1 MVATFPGAGR
11 RGKNGAVRCRSKAGE
26 VSAVWL
32 RATAQLRGRVR
43 VTVLLALLVGLA
55 GGLVLAAVAGARRSD
70 AALPRFLAFN
80 QATDA
85 MVWVVPRSGS
95 FFDDR
100 SHLARER
107 RVVSELPGVR
117 SASRGSV
124 LIVSGTDPASPAGPR
139 RQAALVA
146 LDPGGGDLV
155 GRPMVIAGR
164 LPREDQAEEAAVDEE
179 LAERRGLR
187 VGSVYR
193 IGTYT
198 TAQFGPAGEG
208 VPLRPEGPTVELRV
222 TGIVRHPSDLLPPVD
237 GNDDF
242 DTDETSGLGL
252 TPAFWRRYGPDLAK
266 YGIFISVDLDRGPSG
281 LPVFTEALQR
291 RFGDR
296 AFINNAF
303 DEPSDAYILGT
314 QQAIALESAA
324 LLGCAAL
331 GALAALLL
339 VGQTLGRQVLL
350 EAAESPTLRA
360 LGMTRGQL
368 VAVALIRAA
377 VVAGGG
383 AALAVATAVALS
395 PLTPIGVGGRA
406 ELDHGIAVDRPV
418 LAIGGVAII
427 ALVAICVAVPAW
439 RAAGAAGNS
448 PGAVGPASPA
458 RSSRLASVLTSVA
471 ARPSVVTG
479 VRLAV
484 EPGRGRTAVP
494 VRAAMAG
501 AAAAVCAVTTAAV
514 FAASLAH
521 LGRTPSGY
529 GVSWDLGV
537 GNFADAASA
546 ERVAKLL
553 AANPAVSAVAGL
565 VSTSQPA
572 QIDGHLV
579 PIIAFQPHKG
589 MVSPTVVEGREPL
602 RPDEIA
608 LGSLTMR
615 TLGTRLDDTVTFTT
629 GSRPWQLRVVGQ
641 VVLNDGGF
649 DASITPGK
657 GAVVHPDLYPPFP
670 GTSEVYPSLFVVRLA
685 PGADRS
691 QAIAR
696 LREDFGGTVI
706 GPRPHSDV
714 RNLRRVGNLP
724 GVLAVLVALLA
735 VGTVAHALVSAVHRR
750 RRDVAI
756 FKTLGFVR
764 GQVSA
769 MVAWQATTFAVAAV
783 LAGLPLGLAAGRW
796 AWRLT
801 AEQLGVASPPLSPP
815 LPMLAIAAGA
825 VVAANLIAAPPG
837 WVAGRLRPALV
848 LRSE

>member
-11 RGKNGAVRCRSKAGE
+11 WGKNGPVRCRSKAAE

-70 AALPRFLAFN
+70 AALPRFLRFN
-80 QATDA
+80 QTTDA

-139 RQAALVA
+139 RQAAVVA
-146 LDPGGGDLV
+146 LDPGGDDLV

-198 TAQFGPAGEG
+198 STQFGPAGEG
-208 VPLRPEGPTVELRV
+208 VPLRPEGPTVELRI
-222 TGIVRHPSDLLPPVD
+222 TGIVRHPSDLVPPVD

-242 DTDETSGLGL
+242 DTDESSGLGL
-252 TPAFWRRYGPDLAK
+252 TPAFWHRYGPDLAK

-281 LPVFTEALQR
+281 LPAFTEALQR

-303 DEPSDAYILGT
+303 DEPGDAYILGT
-314 QQAIALESAA
+314 GRAIALESAA

-350 EAAESPTLRA
+350 EAAEYPTLRA

-395 PLTPIGVGGRA
+395 PLTAESRSSGRCLPSAGWPSSRWWRSASPYPLGGPPGPPATVPGRSA
-406 ELDHGIAVDRPV
+406 RPAQHDLPGWPV
-418 LAIGGVAII
+418 
-427 ALVAICVAVPAW
+427 CSPRWPRDPAS
-439 RAAGAAGNS
+439 S
-448 PGAVGPASPA
+448 PGFGWPWNQAEAG
-458 RSSRLASVLTSVA
+458 
-471 ARPSVVTG
+471 RPCRCG
-479 VRLAV
+479 
-484 EPGRGRTAVP
+484 
-494 VRAAMAG
+494 
-501 AAAAVCAVTTAAV
+501 
-514 FAASLAH
+514 
-521 LGRTPSGY
+521 
-529 GVSWDLGV
+529 
-537 GNFADAASA
+537 
-546 ERVAKLL
+546 
-553 AANPAVSAVAGL
+553 
-565 VSTSQPA
+565 
-572 QIDGHLV
+572 
-579 PIIAFQPHKG
+579 
-589 MVSPTVVEGREPL
+589 
-602 RPDEIA
+602 
-608 LGSLTMR
+608 
-615 TLGTRLDDTVTFTT
+615 
-629 GSRPWQLRVVGQ
+629 RPW
-641 VVLNDGGF
+641 
-649 DASITPGK
+649 PG
-657 GAVVHPDLYPPFP
+657 
-670 GTSEVYPSLFVVRLA
+670 
-685 PGADRS
+685 
-691 QAIAR
+691 
-696 LREDFGGTVI
+696 
-706 GPRPHSDV
+706 
-714 RNLRRVGNLP
+714 
-724 GVLAVLVALLA
+724 
-735 VGTVAHALVSAVHRR
+735 RR
-750 RRDVAI
+750 RR
-756 FKTLGFVR
+756 
-764 GQVSA
+764 SA
-769 MVAWQATTFAVAAV
+769 
-783 LAGLPLGLAAGRW
+783 R
-796 AWRLT
+796 
-801 AEQLGVASPPLSPP
+801 
-815 LPMLAIAAGA
+815 
-825 VVAANLIAAPPG
+825 
-837 WVAGRLRPALV
+837 
-848 LRSE
+848 